1 MDAVMEPI
9 IIGALIL
16 FLGISNMKGNISSVH
31 WYHRKRIT
39 EENLLPFGQTIGLGT
54 AICGGALIASG
65 LLTFASEKAGLA
77 VLATAGNV
85 VLVGGIVIGLGITLY
100 AMIKYNK
107 GVF

>member
-1 MDAVMEPI
+1 MDAVMEPV

-39 EENLLPFGQTIGLGT
+39 EENLLPFGKTIGLGT
-54 AICGGALIASG
+54 AICGGALIAHG
-65 LLTFASEKAGLA
+65 LLTFASEKAELA

-85 VLVGGIVIGLGITLY
+85 VLVGGIVIGLGISLY